1 MNFTNILNF
10 INNYIYIIP
19 MLLLISLLILVHE
32 LGHFCVARL
41 FKIKVSRFGFGLPIG
56 PTLWEKKIG
65 DTIYCI
71 HAFLLGGYVAFPDDD
86 PNVELPEEHPDRF
99 ANHPAWQRFWVVTA
113 GVISNVIF
121 AYLLIVFVALFSGSL
136 PSGKYEVIVK
146 EVMSDGVIAQQADI
160 KEGDRILSVNGSP
173 VDIPMI
179 FSDTNSFSKK
189 YDGYVSEDIINKQI
203 DKIKELN
210 PNLTIG
216 EDTVIS
222 ENTEIKLPARIPE
235 EKISLAKDYYYR
247 TQNEPNGIK
256 LSDKE
261 IKLRDSIKEDL
272 EYKANGDITLRELA
286 AATSDY
292 THPVNIEILR
302 NGQKIM
308 LNTVY
313 PNEKGILG
321 LQLASKAIKLPVN
334 TPKKLFFSSNEY
346 IYNNTVMLVD
356 GLVKLVIGKVSPDNL
371 HGVVAIVKLGGD
383 TLKRSIWDGLLLTAL
398 ISIDLAII
406 NVLPIPALDG
416 GHVLF
421 IILEKILG
429 RKPNEKIIE
438 RISTFFFILLVV
450 LMIAIVFNDVV
461 ALLAHKF

>member
-32 LGHFCVARL
+32 LGHFAVARL
-41 FKIKVSRFGFGLPIG
+41 FKIKVSRFGFGLPLG

-65 DTIYCI
+65 ETIYCI

-86 PNVELPEEHPDRF
+86 PNVDLPADDPDRF

-121 AYLLIVFVALFSGSL
+121 AYILIVFVALCSGNL
-136 PSGKYEVIVK
+136 PSGKYEVIVRN
-146 EVMSDGVIAQQADI
+146 VMSDGVIAQQTDI
-160 KEGDRILSVNGSP
+160 REGDVILSVNGSP
-173 VDIPMI
+173 VDIPII
-179 FSDTNSFSKK
+179 FSATNQFSRK

-210 PNLTIG
+210 PDLKASDDI
-216 EDTVIS
+216 IAQ
-222 ENTEIKLPARIPE
+222 NTEIKLPVRAAE
-235 EKISLAKDYYYR
+235 EKISLAKDFYYK
-247 TQNEPNGIK
+247 TQKEPNGVK

-261 IKLRDSIKEDL
+261 IKLRDNIKEDL
-272 EYKANGDITLRELA
+272 IYKADGEVTLRELA

-292 THPVNIEILR
+292 THPINIEVLR
-302 NGQKIM
+302 NGEKIT
-308 LNTVY
+308 LDTVY
-313 PNEKGILG
+313 PNEKGLLG
-321 LQLASKAIKLPVN
+321 LQMESVALKLPVK
-334 TPKKLFFSSNEY
+334 TPKELFFSSNEY

-383 TLKRSIWDGLLLTAL
+383 TLKRSVWDGLLLTAL

-438 RISTFFFILLVV
+438 RISTFCFILLVV
-450 LMIAIVFNDVV
+450 LMIAIIFNDVF
-461 ALLAHKF
+461 ALVAHKF

>member
-32 LGHFCVARL
+32 LGHFTVARL
-41 FKIKVSRFGFGLPIG
+41 FKIKVSRFGFGLPLG

-65 DTIYCI
+65 ETIYCI

-86 PNVELPEEHPDRF
+86 PNVDLPADDPDRF

-121 AYLLIVFVALFSGSL
+121 AYILIVFVALCSGNL
-136 PSGKYEVIVK
+136 PSGKYEVIVRN
-146 EVMSDGVIAQQADI
+146 VMNDGVIAQQTDI
-160 KEGDRILSVNGSP
+160 REGDVILSVNGSP
-173 VDIPMI
+173 VDIPII
-179 FSDTNSFSKK
+179 FSATNQFSRK

-210 PNLTIG
+210 PDLKASDDI
-216 EDTVIS
+216 IAQ
-222 ENTEIKLPARIPE
+222 NTEIKLPVRAAE
-235 EKISLAKDYYYR
+235 EKISLAKDFYYK
-247 TQNEPNGIK
+247 TQKEPNGVK

-261 IKLRDSIKEDL
+261 IKLRDNIKEDL
-272 EYKANGDITLRELA
+272 VYKADGEVTLRELA

-292 THPVNIEILR
+292 THPINIEVLR
-302 NGQKIM
+302 NGEKIT
-308 LNTVY
+308 LDTVY
-313 PNEKGILG
+313 PNEKGLLG
-321 LQLASKAIKLPVN
+321 LQMESVALKLPVK
-334 TPKKLFFSSNEY
+334 TPKELFFSSNEY

-383 TLKRSIWDGLLLTAL
+383 TLKRSVWDGLLLTAL

-438 RISTFFFILLVV
+438 RISTFCFILLVV
-450 LMIAIVFNDVV
+450 LMIAIIFNDVF
-461 ALLAHKF
+461 ALVAHKF

>member
-32 LGHFCVARL
+32 LGHFMVARL
-41 FKIKVSRFGFGLPIG
+41 FKIKVSRFGFGLPLG

-65 DTIYCI
+65 ETIYCI

-86 PNVELPEEHPDRF
+86 PNVDLPEDDPDRF

-121 AYLLIVFVALFSGSL
+121 AYILIVFVAMCSGSL
-136 PSGKYEVIVK
+136 PSGKYEVIVRN
-146 EVMSDGVIAQQADI
+146 VMSDGVVAQQTDI
-160 KEGDRILSVNGSP
+160 KKGDIILSVNGSP
-173 VDIPMI
+173 VNIPII
-179 FSDTNSFSKK
+179 FSATNQFSKK
-189 YDGYVSEDIINKQI
+189 YDGYVLEDIINKQI
-203 DKIKELN
+203 DNIKELN
-210 PNLTIG
+210 PQLTTKDDDI
-216 EDTVIS
+216 IS
-222 ENTEIKLPARIPE
+222 KDAIIKLPVRAPE
-235 EKISLAKDYYYR
+235 EKITLAKDFYYR
-247 TQNEPNGIK
+247 TQNEPNGVK

-261 IKLRDSIKEDL
+261 IKLRDNISEAL
-272 EYKANGDITLRELA
+272 EYKSDGTATLKELA

-292 THPVNIEILR
+292 THPIDIEVLR
-302 NGQKIM
+302 DGKKITI
-308 LNTVY
+308 NTVY
-313 PNEKGILG
+313 PNEKGLLG
-321 LQLASKAIKLPVN
+321 LQLESVAIKLPVD
-334 TPKKLFFSSNEY
+334 TPKKLFFSSNQY
-346 IYNNTVMLVD
+346 IYDNTVMLID

-383 TLKRSIWDGLLLTAL
+383 TLKRSVWDGLLLTAL

-429 RKPNEKIIE
+429 RKPNDKIIE
-438 RISTFFFILLVV
+438 RVSTFFFILLVV
-450 LMIAIVFNDVV
+450 LMIAIIFNDVF

>member
-1 MNFTNILNF
+1 
-10 INNYIYIIP
+10 

-32 LGHFCVARL
+32 LGHFTVARL
-41 FKIKVSRFGFGLPIG
+41 FKIKVSRFGFGLPLG

-65 DTIYCI
+65 ETIYCV

-86 PNVELPEEHPDRF
+86 PNVDLPADDPDRF

-121 AYLLIVFVALFSGSL
+121 AYILIVFVALCSGNL
-136 PSGKYEVIVK
+136 PSGKYEVIVRN
-146 EVMSDGVIAQQADI
+146 VMSDGVIAQQTDI
-160 KEGDRILSVNGSP
+160 REGDVILSVNGSP
-173 VDIPMI
+173 VDIPII
-179 FSDTNSFSKK
+179 FSATNQFSRK

-210 PNLTIG
+210 PNLKASDDI
-216 EDTVIS
+216 IAQ
-222 ENTEIKLPARIPE
+222 NTEIKLPVRAAE
-235 EKISLAKDYYYR
+235 EKISLAKDFYYK
-247 TQNEPNGIK
+247 TQKEPNGVK

-261 IKLRDSIKEDL
+261 IKLRDNIKEDL
-272 EYKANGDITLRELA
+272 VYKADGEVTLRELA

-292 THPVNIEILR
+292 THPINIEVLR
-302 NGQKIM
+302 NGEKIT
-308 LNTVY
+308 LDTVY
-313 PNEKGILG
+313 PNEKGLLG
-321 LQLASKAIKLPVN
+321 LQMGSVALKLPVK
-334 TPKKLFFSSNEY
+334 TPKELFFSSNEY

-383 TLKRSIWDGLLLTAL
+383 TLKRSVWDGLLLTAL

-438 RISTFFFILLVV
+438 RISTFCFILLVV
-450 LMIAIVFNDVV
+450 LMIAIIFNDVF
-461 ALLAHKF
+461 ALVAHKF